1 MNSFLKRINLAQ
13 SVENSA
19 IIASLVPNGLFLSIA
34 VAYAIGAV
42 RIIRFGALVQQS
54 NAIES
59 LSNVDVLC
67 MDKTGTLTANRLQ
80 VNSVQPF
87 AGDEADLRR
96 VLGVMS
102 ASTASPNKTTE
113 AIIAACPEQACALV
127 TEVPFSSARKWS
139 AVAFDQSQ
147 DGASPTLQGIYVL
160 GAPEMLRPHLAEPP
174 TWETISSDVS
184 ALATQGLR
192 VLVVAHY
199 PDPTR
204 WRIAATSRRCRMD

>member
-1 MNSFLKRINLAQ
+1 
-13 SVENSA
+13 
-19 IIASLVPNGLFLSIA
+19 
-34 VAYAIGAV
+34 IGAV

-87 AGDEADLRR
+87 DGGDEAQLRR
-96 VLGVMS
+96 TLGVMA

-113 AIIAACPEQACALV
+113 AIIAAFPEQPCTLV
-127 TEVPFSSARKWS
+127 SEVPFSSARKWS
-139 AVAFDQSQ
+139 AVAFDQPAN
-147 DGASPTLQGIYVL
+147 GASSALTGVYVL
-160 GAPEMLRPHLAEPP
+160 GAAEMLRPHLGAPP
-174 TWETISSDVS
+174 TWDNITSDVS

-192 VLVVAHY
+192 V
-199 PDPTR
+199 
-204 WRIAATSRRCRMD
+204 